1 MIKNALILIV
11 VLLLGINAQLPGQG
25 PPKAKNGRL
34 DLTGW
39 NFSRNGSLL
48 LQGEWDFYWKD
59 FRNSPA
65 ENSAKVTAE
74 VPGLWNNI
82 SATNGSSFGYATY
95 ELQILLPANHPRMAV
110 SIPGMYSAYEFEING
125 RVFSN
130 DGKIA
135 RDKESYTP
143 LRNTYTKALPT
154 NSDTLNIKIRIANFD
169 HHKGGMGQAI
179 RLGDYELFQDRVLYV
194 SLDIFLAGS
203 LVMGGLFFLGLY
215 MFGNQ
220 SKPILYFSLFCIVWG
235 YRIVAS
241 GIYAS
246 HPLIPMPW
254 EIRLRLEYISM
265 FLAAL
270 FFTRYVYCLYKRE
283 FYRIVEKILI
293 LAFGTLAIIAL
304 FFPPYIFTQTVFIFF
319 CVVVPGLLVALLI
332 IIKSTVKTKNTSIY
346 GIASI
351 LVIISVF
358 VYFFLSYF
366 GLFERSVVFTFFGSI
381 TFVFLQSLVLS
392 FRYSR
397 ELKDAKEIAEQASNA
412 KTEFLS
418 TMSHEI
424 RTPLNAV
431 IGLSNFLIEENPRN
445 DQKESLDNLKF
456 ASENLLSL
464 INDILD
470 YNKIDAGK
478 IDFEEKP
485 FNIRRLLDGTIAAY
499 SHIAE
504 EKGIELSH
512 SVDQHVPNVVVG
524 DITRLSQVLTNLIG
538 NAIKFT
544 KKGYVEVS
552 LSFVARSNEKVAI
565 KFSVQ
570 DTGVGIAEEKQNL
583 IFESFTQASSAT
595 TREFGGSGLGLSI
608 TDKLLGL
615 MGSKLFLK
623 STVGVGSRFYFTQFF
638 EVAEIDQEKPV
649 EHATQKNIS
658 LEGQKVLI
666 VEDTVV
672 NIMVAQKFL
681 EKWGLIVDSAEN
693 GAIAVEKIKT
703 NSYDIIL
710 MDLQMPVMDGYQAT
724 IAIRQQGI
732 QIPIIALT
740 AAAVTEVIEKINDVG
755 MNAYVTK
762 PFNPMVLRD
771 KMKEMLIDD

>member
-1 MIKNALILIV
+1 MVKNALILIIF
-11 VLLLGINAQLPGQG
+11 LFLGINAQLLGQG
-25 PPKAKNGRL
+25 PPKAKNGQL

-39 NFSRNGSLL
+39 NFSQDGSLL
-48 LQGEWDFYWKD
+48 LEGEWDFYWKD
-59 FRNSPA
+59 FRD
-65 ENSAKVTAE
+65 SATEGSARVTAE

-82 SATNGSSFGYATY
+82 PATNGSSFGYATY
-95 ELQILLPANHPRMAV
+95 ELQVLLPGNHPRMAV
-110 SIPGMYSAYEFEING
+110 SIPDMYSAYEFEING
-125 RVFSN
+125 RVFAR
-130 DGKIA
+130 DGKVA
-135 RDKESYTP
+135 RDEENYIP
-143 LRNTYTKALPT
+143 LFNTYTKALPT
-154 NSDTLNIKIRIANFD
+154 ISDTLNIKIRIANFD
-169 HHKGGMGQAI
+169 HHKGGMGQPI
-179 RLGDYELFQDRVLYV
+179 RLGSYQLFQERVLYV
-194 SLDIFLAGS
+194 SLDIFLTGS

-235 YRIVAS
+235 YRTVAS

-246 HPLIPMPW
+246 HILIPMPW

-270 FFTRYVYCLYKRE
+270 FFTRYVYYLYKKE
-283 FYRIVEKILI
+283 FYNVVEKLLI
-293 LAFGTLAIIAL
+293 LAFGTLTVIAL

-319 CVVVPGLLVALLI
+319 CIVVPGLLIGLLI
-332 IIKSTVKTKNTSIY
+332 IIKSTIKTKNVSFY
-346 GIASI
+346 GLASI

-381 TFVFLQSLVLS
+381 IFVFLQSLVLS

-485 FNIRRLLDGTIAAY
+485 FNIRRLLGGTIAAY

-544 KKGYVEVS
+544 RKGYVEVS

-570 DTGVGIAEEKQNL
+570 DTGVGIAKEKQNL

-638 EVAEIDQEKPV
+638 EVGESDQEKPI
-649 EHATQKNIS
+649 EHAKQKNIS

-693 GAIAVEKIKT
+693 GAIAVEKTRT

-724 IAIRQQGI
+724 IAIRQHGI

-771 KMKEMLIDD
+771 KIKELLIAD